1 MRSLPSLAAALF
13 VFTAPATIAA
23 PPHTLAKLPERE
35 LSASIERLERLWESQ
50 YESHLQLDRTNTLSA
65 DRIRDTLARFARE
78 DRRAALI
85 YLAPD
90 ATGIEIVVVGPDGDP
105 LSVRV
110 PISKSRLNREVI
122 SFAHTLQHPATLHPD
137 KWHDYLP
144 VSQQLYQWLIAPIA
158 DELRARNIDTL
169 LLCTGPGLRSLPFA
183 ALHDGDRFLIEE
195 FALTRIAAF
204 SLTDFGSEV
213 AAEVPA
219 LADASVLAMGA
230 GEFATLPDLP
240 GVPIEVRLAAA
251 GASDIWLLDRDFTRD
266 RLRRALALDRFEVVH
281 LATHA
286 SFLPGEPATSFIQF
300 SDAPLGLDA
309 MATLGWETAGVELL
323 VLSACKTAI
332 GDREAELGFAGLAY
346 NAGVES
352 VVASHWP
359 VDDTGTVTLMSEFY
373 TQLRRLPTRAESLR
387 AAQIAM
393 LSGEVWAEQGVL
405 RGGAR
410 ETAVVLPPPTT
421 ENGNAPE
428 RKQDF
433 SHPFFWASFSLIG
446 NPW

>member
-13 VFTAPATIAA
+13 AFMTPVAIAA
-23 PPHTLAKLPERE
+23 PPQAIAKLSERE

-50 YESHLQLDRTNTLSA
+50 YENHLQLDRTNAISTG
-65 DRIRDTLARFARE
+65 RIRDTLARFARE

-85 YLAPD
+85 YLAP
-90 ATGIEIVVVGPDGDP
+90 AANGIEIVVVGPDSDP
-105 LSVRV
+105 RQVWV
-110 PISKSRLNREVI
+110 PVSKSRLDRELI
-122 SFAHTLQHPATLHPD
+122 HFAQTLRHPATLPSFLRE
-137 KWHDYLP
+137 DYLP
-144 VSQQLYQWLIAPIA
+144 VGQKLYQWLIAPIV

-183 ALHDGDRFLIEE
+183 ALHDGEKFLIEE
-195 FALTRIAAF
+195 FALTRLAAF
-204 SLTDFGSEV
+204 SLTDFGSDV
-213 AAEVPA
+213 AAETPA
-219 LADASVLAMGA
+219 LQDASVLAMGA

-240 GVPIEVRLAAA
+240 GVPVEVRLAAA

-266 RLRRALALDRFEVVH
+266 RLRRALSLDRFEVVH

-286 SFLPGEPATSFIQF
+286 EFLPGEASTSFIQF

-323 VLSACKTAI
+323 VLSACSTAV
-332 GDREAELGFAGLAY
+332 GNREAELGFAGLAY

-373 TQLRRLPTRAESLR
+373 TQLRRLPTRAEALR
-387 AAQIAM
+387 AAQIAL
-393 LSGEVWAEQGVL
+393 LSGEVWTEQGIL
-405 RGGAR
+405 RGGTR
-410 ETAVVLPPPTT
+410 ETAVVLPEPVT
-421 ENGNAPE
+421 GNVPE
-428 RKQDF
+428 SKQEF
-433 SHPFFWASFSLIG
+433 SHPYFWASFSLIG
-446 NPW
+446 SPW